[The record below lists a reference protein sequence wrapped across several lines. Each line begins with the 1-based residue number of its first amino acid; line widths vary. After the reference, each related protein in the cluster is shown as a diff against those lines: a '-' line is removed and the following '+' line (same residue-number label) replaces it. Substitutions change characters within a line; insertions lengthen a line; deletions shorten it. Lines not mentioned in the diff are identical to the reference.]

1 MVRAKD
7 LLKIQKKREKQK
19 IELYKKVHQKVEK
32 KIVLSSNTN
41 YYECWYSV
49 PEFIMGMPLYK
60 LKNCIKFIV
69 KKLEKDGFKVQVFDP
84 NLLYISWK
92 EEEEEEE
99 DE

>member
-7 LLKIQKKREKQK
+7 LLKIQKEREKKK
-19 IELYKKVHQKVEK
+19 IKLYKKVHLKVEK

-60 LKNCIKFIV
+60 LSYCIKYIV
-69 KKLEKDGFKVQVFDP
+69 NRLEKDGFKVQVFEP

-92 EEEEEEE
+92 EEEENNK
-99 DE
+99 